1 MDDEKPRL
9 CKNCRKPM
17 TSCKFRWNP
26 RLKFCSKKC
35 ANRYNGKKR
44 RGVPQN
50 RIHRLYTPRVAK
62 DTVMESKVGL
72 E

>member
-1 MDDEKPRL
+1 MDEQPRL

-17 TSCKFRWNP
+17 TSCKFRWDL

-35 ANRYNGKKR
+35 ANRYNGRKR

-50 RIHRLYTPRVAK
+50 RIHRLYTPRLAK
-62 DTVMESKVGL
+62 DNPTDLKGGL

>member
-1 MDDEKPRL
+1 MDDQPRL

-17 TSCKFRWNP
+17 TSCKFRWNA

-50 RIHRLYTPRVAK
+50 RIYRPYTPRVAK
-62 DTVMESKVGL
+62 DDPMELKGGL